1 MQHWNVVRV
10 TKVTGGKLE
19 ISGLFWF
26 CGLRK
31 SEISIGELVH
41 DTHYSAARR
50 HNIGTFCVDIN
61 AAKHSLFSSVIIQ
74 PGSPGA
80 SLPPSQYS
88 FIDMLQIDQDTMQSR
103 KKNAGRV
110 GKVREKNKANG
121 SWKKDPGWRNP
132 NKRIERQKINEFGLH
147 RIFSFSDQ
155 LSKKRVQIKWTKRE

>member
-1 MQHWNVVRV
+1 M
-10 TKVTGGKLE
+10 TGGKLE

-41 DTHYSAARR
+41 DTHYSAARG

-88 FIDMLQIDQDTMQSR
+88 FIDMLQIDQDTLAKQKEKCR
-103 KKNAGRV
+103 EG
-110 GKVREKNKANG
+110 GKGKREKQGKRQLKKG
-121 SWKKDPGWRNP
+121 SWLK
-132 NKRIERQKINEFGLH
+132 ESE
-147 RIFSFSDQ
+147 
-155 LSKKRVQIKWTKRE
+155 